1 MNIDV
6 ILLLDNSWMEVDHYM
21 YIKTLGGMYNTR

>member
-6 ILLLDNSWMEVDHYM
+6 ILLLDNFWMEVDRYM
-21 YIKTLGGMYNTR
+21 CVQALEGMYNTR